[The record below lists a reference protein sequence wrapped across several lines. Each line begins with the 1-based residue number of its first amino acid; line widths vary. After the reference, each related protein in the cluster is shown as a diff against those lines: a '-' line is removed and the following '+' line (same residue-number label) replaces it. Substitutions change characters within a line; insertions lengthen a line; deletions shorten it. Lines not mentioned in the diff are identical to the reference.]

1 MKMLK
6 KIWIFI
12 SEKAFE
18 IVGVIGLIVM
28 LMITFGSVLS
38 RYVLPV
44 SWAFTEELTCGLFI
58 LVSMVGAALG
68 VERGKAMGIS
78 LITDH
83 IPKRFT
89 WILTFIQ
96 GAFTFLYG
104 YLLLR
109 YGIDMVKSEIRL
121 HMKTAALKWPESI
134 FGSFV
139 PIGGAALM
147 IASVCVIIKGIDQFK
162 TSVTGRKLANS
173 GEEK

>member
-1 MKMLK
+1 MLK
-6 KIWIFI
+6 KIWKFV

-18 IVGVIGLIVM
+18 IVGVVGLVVM
-28 LMITFGSVLS
+28 LAITFGSVLS

-83 IPKRFT
+83 IPQKFM
-89 WILTFIQ
+89 WFISFVQ

-109 YGIDMVKSEIRL
+109 YGIDMVKSEL
-121 HMKTAALKWPESI
+121 KLNMKTAALKWPEAI

-147 IASVCVIIKGIDQFK
+147 IASVCVIIKGVDQFK
-162 TSVTGRKLANS
+162 TSMLGRKVKES
-173 GEEK
+173 REE